1 MCTELGKKFRLR
13 NSCLQ
18 MELALWNKDFFL
30 TLIGKYCL
38 LSKNYSFFTNSAN
51 KTLKTH
57 FNNQGG
63 GEGKIKFSS
72 QYIPVNQNINLACLS
87 VCLYPI
93 NVKTAEPIGPKFFV
107 GHHVTTGKVFFKSAK
122 FFFLCFKMWTKR
134 TCSQFKKQWARSAL

>member
-1 MCTELGKKFRLR
+1 MKSG
-13 NSCLQ
+13 
-18 MELALWNKDFFL
+18 FFL
-30 TLIGKYCL
+30 TSIGKYCL

-72 QYIPVNQNINLACLS
+72 QYIPVNLNINLACLS

-107 GHHVTTGKVFFKSAK
+107 GHHVTTGKVFLNPQN
-122 FFFLCFKMWTKR
+122 FFFFVLKCEQKEHVHNLKNNGREAPYKPIVDYIPIATNLNR
-134 TCSQFKKQWARSAL
+134 ILVSIIR